1 MPCQEWLGDPHIGQ
15 SPIFINA
22 PSYVVHFV
30 SASSSSTSNS
40 SGDCVKIF
48 MLESHSL
55 VVFSVVEAL
64 ARKLKGPSYCVH
76 PCGPDDSRKQ
86 SKNAANPSN
95 AKAEE
100 S

>member
-40 SGDCVKIF
+40 SGDCVKILTVQI
-48 MLESHSL
+48 LEQSNM
-55 VVFSVVEAL
+55 
-64 ARKLKGPSYCVH
+64 
-76 PCGPDDSRKQ
+76 SRHMIVLH
-86 SKNAANPSN
+86 A
-95 AKAEE
+95 
-100 S
+100 